1 MDNAQKALLM
11 AAGLFLT
18 IALITI
24 GVVMFMSAQD
34 ATKKTQDSFT
44 GMQNDLSQSEFT
56 IYDET
61 VITGSQVVDAIK
73 RYEYLESFSIGV
85 KSGANEEFLWY
96 GDSETAQDILEAIFD
111 DLEKNIDIGKDG
123 EVKDIKK
130 KSEEDYINPSGR
142 FSHMYL

>member
-1 MDNAQKALLM
+1 
-11 AAGLFLT
+11 
-18 IALITI
+18 
-24 GVVMFMSAQD
+24 
-34 ATKKTQDSFT
+34 
-44 GMQNDLSQSEFT
+44 MQNDLSQSEFT

-130 KSEEDYINPSGR
+130 KSEEDYINQVSFKSYVLVDGNDMVTGLA
-142 FSHMYL
+142 FKQIVSEDN